1 VQQAWAPALATGVDD
16 SVFWGSTPAEVAEL
30 CTVLEERASSI
41 RLATQRAAYQRAGLI
56 AATVANMA
64 GKVSRR
70 TMRAT
75 DFFVEPGA
83 ELDSP
88 DAVRNALIMWGE
100 KTRGVRLA

>member
-1 VQQAWAPALATGVDD
+1 VQQAWAPALAVGVEDL
-16 SVFWGSTPAEVAEL
+16 VFWGSTPAEVAEL